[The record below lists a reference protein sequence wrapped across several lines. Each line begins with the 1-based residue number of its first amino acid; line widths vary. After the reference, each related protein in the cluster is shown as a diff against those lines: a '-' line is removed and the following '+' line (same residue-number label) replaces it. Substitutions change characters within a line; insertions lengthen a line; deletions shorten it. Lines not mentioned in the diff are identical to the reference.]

1 VVEYRPS
8 LDAYVGKTSDGRTVT
23 VDSGEVAEAVVRAAR
38 LEGVNF
44 AALPDEKRVQAYE
57 RYKALV
63 LVADNWADLDTRNPH
78 VHTTPPRQ

>member
-1 VVEYRPS
+1 MEYRPS

-23 VDSGEVAEAVVRAAR
+23 VDSGEIARAVVYLAR

-44 AALPDEKRVQAYE
+44 AALPDEERAAVYQ

-63 LVADNWADLDTRNPH
+63 LEADKWAGLDARNPQ
-78 VHTTPPRQ
+78 VHTTPARP